1 MERKS
6 FWWAS
11 NAFGGVDLEYFGRLL
26 VGAET
31 WMRTIRT
38 CSESEFRELFA
49 RWCPDGDVSEY
60 VRRVDLTEVL
70 GRGVLARR
78 LYELASSGSIP
89 GVVALPPLPAQ
100 ARDACLYRLMQA
112 KYRKPY
118 YRAKLMNS
126 PEVDGLLRLVYLS
139 EKNVS

>member
-1 MERKS
+1 MDANDS
-6 FWWAS
+6 YL
-11 NAFGGVDLEYFGRLL
+11 FGVGVSRVVCALVSGR
-26 VGAET
+26 
-31 WMRTIRT
+31 
-38 CSESEFRELFA
+38 
-49 RWCPDGDVSEY
+49 DVSEY